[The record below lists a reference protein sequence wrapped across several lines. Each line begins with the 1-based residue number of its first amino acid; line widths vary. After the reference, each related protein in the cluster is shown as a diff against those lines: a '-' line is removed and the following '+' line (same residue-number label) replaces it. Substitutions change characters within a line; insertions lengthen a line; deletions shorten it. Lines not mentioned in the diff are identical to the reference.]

1 MATNWLRTGVAS
13 SSSNVGDQGDGGVKR
28 SATGE
33 KVVPNEEALVDVG
46 GMRGE
51 EKPVVEGLED
61 QMEAV
66 LLRLL
71 SKHGHLLRAAES
83 AESTGAPTASSST
96 SKMVEQGCQTEL
108 VGDVIPVSKRARNKV
123 SFAGESGDLL
133 TGEVEETAPVAATKS
148 SILVVG
154 DAEGV
159 VPVAMVMSEGEIQ
172 ELEAARIQ
180 QESDEDLY
188 AGGGG
193 KASQA
198 ADLPIV
204 DCDGK
209 TWERHFHEDG
219 REYFYCLDTGDT
231 QWVLPKKTGMAGNSE
246 GPGVGMGIVPVE
258 DEPTLGA
265 TSSPSSTESSRA
277 QQGSME
283 SVNSG
288 VNSVSEKDFSSTI
301 GDSGPRGGGDAPT
314 SGSPDEEGISGNRAD
329 IAEAQHLDREEMG
342 MLSEGVAAVESV
354 GPEEKMPNVE
364 IGIVSAA
371 EERVVDV
378 VPVVQE
384 DGPGDL
390 DDEEKKLCITTEEVS
405 SFGAEKSAIQR
416 EKETSETAGDTVD
429 KKDEA
434 WSANEARV
442 DAPDSTWSANEKRVE
457 VHMVV
462 RSTGDCN
469 NGAQVSAA
477 ADDGGSQVDALVQPE
492 ISREERNDKDYTGA
506 NEAAVVNDGGNSPL
520 ETMEPKEPAVEESV
534 PAVDDQLN
542 RPAAEENLPAAEG
555 VTKDTN
561 EGSTPMKGEALP
573 SGSSPEVDTERT
585 EADEAKPLAEKK
597 GSPEIQE
604 HKKDELV
611 GLVEQ
616 DEQCDPKV
624 KTKDAPGADDTEM
637 VSEEH
642 AKRVPRAGALESPGT
657 HCYEEGDKITG
668 LVRCI
673 NGYGAFLDYGDLNVL
688 IPAEGNNVHQFQFGD
703 TVNGT
708 VKRVEDDGTI
718 ILDTFLVLEENEED
732 SSPKLRKWKDSGWG
746 TWWTGSWQTGQWYKG
761 SDGQWDWKSEEPQ
774 SREWFAESKASS
786 REQEEAEQ
794 KQLYGEK
801 ICRNLLEDET
811 INKDYVGKI
820 TGMLLSRSM
829 DVIVECI
836 ADHAFLNNEAR
847 SAYNILLSDGWKPEE
862 KERVGVEETT
872 TFSRKQ
878 YHDALY
884 ELARKKRRFSGPVV
898 GEAVAMLLSKGKD
911 ELWNE
916 LWLDTKRF
924 LQELDGA
931 VEEMSKRENRP
942 IETYMDPDQYK
953 KAHTTPKT
961 VSLGYSKLCRF
972 FNQGRCRNGDGCS
985 YEHRRYGEGWP
996 EGEPTEAKNSQK
1008 TGDEDGDIGGPPTDE
1023 GTVDE
1028 VQQEREDSAFR
1039 AQYNYGKGTS
1049 KGEPTLG
1056 ETKKRLCLY
1065 YNQSGCKYGTA
1076 CRFLH
1081 DDDVALEGTWEPGKS
1096 WDNASRRAIRDAG
1109 FHQCCFDY
1117 YLKGRCRVR
1126 FGCKYSHE
1134 EMSEDRLAQL
1144 KHLVNVANHVS
1155 FQRAKGLEIPDRNA
1169 FQPPVSGGAESS
1181 SSSAPK
1187 ALQMTNVS
1195 QKDGEK
1201 GILDEEE
1208 ADEQKN
1214 SVAASTSTQLHNPEE
1229 PIENWMARNQ
1239 HLWVYTPHVSEV
1251 MITLGVTNVSDLQE
1265 FIFVEDLVDKGI
1277 NKVTACKILQLVGE
1291 VRYRPGGP
1299 EKAVPSDASVRVQQ
1313 SSGNKGTGRAAVRT
1327 LTQVREAEDSGAKT
1341 MPRGSYRE
1349 LFDKVKYR
1357 DAWTLAQRSPLCVQK
1372 LKLVGVGMPPVN
1384 PPTKKYRSRSNP
1396 VKRGRPLLDKKQVR
1410 QVPRSR
1416 SQRRAQPAEVVEKPK
1431 PLELK
1436 PRGGLSYR
1444 FSRAWADVVD
1454 DDDQAEALVS
1464 YAASSSD
1471 SSTEETNAVH
1481 RMREILLQE
1490 RDSQRTAIRG
1500 NVPMGGS
1507 SGPNAGQK
1515 KSVHLGKERDKAS
1528 RGETRQ
1534 EVTSQVFSLPQP
1546 SRRTEQSQKRARD
1559 GSVMVGSL
1567 AVGSTDEVLPGQ
1579 GVAGQVNG
1587 SESAQVLPGH
1597 EVAGQE
1603 TALEGAVQI
1612 PGEETD
1618 QNEGEGG
1625 SNDLRGDDAKNL
1637 DGGLVRSDLQQLLV
1651 KGLLNRIYWKVAVG
1665 KLPVGQRDCQ
1675 KGSNKMD
1682 RNLVISMSSEGASE
1696 QDENLALED
1705 DADQSMG
1712 DGAMV
1717 VLVYDPSTLI
1727 QSPTTDWVMRRGLTD
1742 RSIWPA
1748 MAYTAQRICAEMVQ
1762 VDELNAQL
1770 NTGRLLFERR
1780 DQGYYCD
1787 LHHSFHDN
1795 PCLPVVGNYPLSVMG
1810 ALLSP
1815 GLEKE
1820 FRDTG
1825 KFGTAME
1832 AIAYDWS
1839 RSPGMEVHVELM
1851 ARVANL
1857 VAPFLKLGG
1866 QGTVVNSEFL
1876 WQHGRD
1882 QMMEFLQAATCA
1894 DQLEVLW
1901 RRMDDDADEEVDPTG
1916 MVLEIPDQQD
1926 AVLDQ
1931 GNNESLIPI
1940 EDVGGETLG
1949 DTGRDGKAPEVSP
1962 EEETS
1967 SGSSRLAGTRI
1978 FLWSVYSR
1986 VASNFSTQDRTT
1998 GKIFDSTKG
2007 YPGEGP
2013 NNGDNP
2019 SSKRNLPWISEDY
2032 LDEVVSKKME
2042 RSSDMDGLEGSVPGS
2057 EGSLEKVE
2065 VENVTASNILMAL
2078 WKKGSRAGYRRLCR
2092 LNVSGCKVATMQR
2105 PIKRVQKIGT
2115 RKALMKKFNVFG
2127 SSQHGSG
2134 VGGKPIMKVVG
2145 PRPGFPAVL
2154 QAPTTDSTSGE
2165 GSSPQVHGNVHV
2177 EHNRPMD
2184 RYEAERLEKRKKGFC
2199 YWFSKGKDRCKFGED
2214 CKFIHSEDDV
2224 VLHSYWCKYYVA
2236 GRDCFAGKDCAF
2248 SHDATGVRCIQFAR
2262 SGKCRYGDRC
2272 VFEHG
2277 VPLDE
2282 QRPRSP
2288 RTPPRDGPRRGSGA
2302 NGGEKEISPEQF
2314 DDGEEYS
2321 MTYDDDTKMSEL
2333 LMEAISILSNGKPDL
2348 ARAEADPLFK
2358 LLKFKGDA
2366 DQMDR
2371 EWVSWTDE
2379 MLSVLELHEVVKSY
2393 DVSLEEVEEWVN
2405 DLRIWFERANLE
2417 EEKDPKRGKKRSL
2430 ERESSKD
2437 IPAEKE
2443 VVETSETEVIVEEE
2457 AKKVKKKR
2465 KPVVIED
2472 PYTLLVPKPKK
2483 MPATI
2488 EKSGSL
2494 TNAAVSAGEKA
2505 SRMRAKSIVGGKA
2518 KKKEKSQSPKKG
2530 EVVVVKGPEEKDRP
2544 PDVDEQAS
2552 AAVSAELGQP
2562 CQAIEDAKREGLV
2575 SSIQRG
2581 VQDPAL
2587 TVSDLEYILL
2597 QLHLKIANN
2606 RKKK

>member
-1 MATNWLRTGVAS
+1 MATNWLRTGAAS
-13 SSSNVGDQGDGGVKR
+13 SSSNVGDQGEGGVKR

-33 KVVPNEEALVDVG
+33 KVVPNVEALVDVG

-61 QMEAV
+61 QMEVV

-83 AESTGAPTASSST
+83 AESTGAPTTSSST

-123 SFAGESGDLL
+123 SFAAESGDLL
-133 TGEVEETAPVAATKS
+133 TGEAEETVPVAATKS

-159 VPVAMVMSEGEIQ
+159 VPVAMVMSEGEIL

-188 AGGGG
+188 ADGGG
-193 KASQA
+193 KVSQA
-198 ADLPIV
+198 ADLPII

-209 TWERHFHEDG
+209 TWERHFHDDG
-219 REYFYCLDTGDT
+219 REYLYCLDTGDT
-231 QWVLPKKTGMAGNSE
+231 QWVVPKKTGMAGNSE
-246 GPGVGMGIVPVE
+246 GPGVGMGIVPVD
-258 DEPTLGA
+258 DEPALGA
-265 TSSPSSTESSRA
+265 TSSSSPTESSRA

-288 VNSVSEKDFSSTI
+288 VNSVGEKDFSSTI
-301 GDSGPRGGGDAPT
+301 RDSGPRAGGDAPT
-314 SGSPDEEGISGNRAD
+314 SGSPDEEGIPGNRAD
-329 IAEAQHLDREEMG
+329 IAGAQHLDREEMEA
-342 MLSEGVAAVESV
+342 LSEGVAAVESV
-354 GPEEKMPNVE
+354 GPEGKMPNVE
-364 IGIVSAA
+364 IGIASAA

-390 DDEEKKLCITTEEVS
+390 DDEGKKLRITTEEVS
-405 SFGAEKSAIQR
+405 SFGAENSAIQR
-416 EKETSETAGDTVD
+416 ETETSETAGDTVD
-429 KKDEA
+429 RKDEA

-442 DAPDSTWSANEKRVE
+442 NAPDSTWSAGKARVE
-457 VHMVV
+457 AHMVS

-492 ISREERNDKDYTGA
+492 VSSEERNDKGYTGA

-520 ETMEPKEPAVEESV
+520 EAMEPKEPAAEESV
-534 PAVDDQLN
+534 PAADEQFN
-542 RPAAEENLPAAEG
+542 SPAVEENLPAAEG
-555 VTKDTN
+555 MTKDSN
-561 EGSTPMKGEALP
+561 DGSTPMKGEALP

-585 EADEAKPLAEKK
+585 VTDEAKPLAGKK
-597 GSPEIQE
+597 EDPEIQE

-642 AKRVPRAGALESPGT
+642 AKKVPRAGALESPGT
-657 HCYEEGDKITG
+657 HCYQEGDEIMG

-673 NGYGAFLDYGDLNVL
+673 NGYGAFLDHGDVNVL
-688 IPAEGNNVHQFQFGD
+688 IPAEGNNAYQFKFGD

-718 ILDTFLVLEENEED
+718 ILDTFLVLEEDEED
-732 SSPKLRKWKDSGWG
+732 SSSTLRKWKPSGWS
-746 TWWTGSWQTGQWYKG
+746 TWWTDSWYAGQWYQD
-761 SDGQWDWKSEEPQ
+761 SNSQWDWRREEEQSDEKVADQELSSEE
-774 SREWFAESKASS
+774 K
-786 REQEEAEQ
+786 EER
-794 KQLYGEK
+794 QLYGEK
-801 ICRNLLEDET
+801 IYKALLEDGNED
-811 INKDYVGKI
+811 KAYVGKI
-820 TGMLLSRSM
+820 TGMLLGRPM
-829 DVIVECI
+829 EDLQECVV
-836 ADHAFLNNEAR
+836 DQSFLNAEAR
-847 SAYNILLSDGWKPEE
+847 RAYGILQSDGWEPDGTESTGLGKIS
-862 KERVGVEETT
+862 
-872 TFSRKQ
+872 TFPRKQ
-878 YHDALY
+878 YHNALF
-884 ELARKKRRFSGPVV
+884 ELACRKRRFTRPVV
-898 GEAVAMLLSKGKD
+898 GEAVAMVLSQGED
-911 ELWNE
+911 ELWNA

-931 VEEMSKRENRP
+931 VQSMSKREGRP
-942 IETYMDPDQYK
+942 MEAYMDPDQYK
-953 KAHTTPKT
+953 KAHMTPQT
-961 VSLGYSKLCRF
+961 VSPGYSKLCKF

-996 EGEPTEAKNSQK
+996 EGEPTEPKNSQK

-1056 ETKKRLCLY
+1056 EMKKRLCLY

-1076 CRFLH
+1076 CRYLH
-1081 DDDVALEGTWEPGKS
+1081 DDDMALEGTWEPGKS
-1096 WDNASRRAIRDAG
+1096 WDNASRKALRDAG
-1109 FHQCCFDY
+1109 FHHCCFDY

-1134 EMSEDRLAQL
+1134 EMSEDRLTQL
-1144 KHLVNVANHVS
+1144 KHLVNVANHVA
-1155 FQRAKGLEIPDRNA
+1155 FQRGRGLEIPDRNA

-1229 PIENWMARNQ
+1229 PIENWMARNE

-1251 MITLGVTNVSDLQE
+1251 MMTLGVTNVSDLQE

-1299 EKAVPSDASVRVQQ
+1299 EKAVPSAASVRVQQ
-1313 SSGNKGTGRAAVRT
+1313 SSGNKGTGRAAART
-1327 LTQVREAEDSGAKT
+1327 LTQVREAEGSGAKT

-1384 PPTKKYRSRSNP
+1384 PPTKKYRSISNP

-1471 SSTEETNAVH
+1471 SSEEETNAVH

-1507 SGPNAGQK
+1507 FGPNDGQK

-1559 GSVMVGSL
+1559 GSVIVGSL

-1579 GVAGQVNG
+1579 GVAGQVNV
-1587 SESAQVLPGH
+1587 SEGAQVLPGQ

-1625 SNDLRGDDAKNL
+1625 SNELHGDGAKTL
-1637 DGGLVRSDLQQLLV
+1637 DVRPVKNVPQQLLA

-1717 VLVYDPSTLI
+1717 VLVYDPRTLI

-1742 RSIWPA
+1742 RSVWPA

-1820 FRDTG
+1820 FRNTE

-1857 VAPFLKLGG
+1857 VAPFLRLGG

-1901 RRMDDDADEEVDPTG
+1901 RRMDNDADEEVDPTG

-1940 EDVGGETLG
+1940 EDAGGETLG

-2042 RSSDMDGLEGSVPGS
+2042 RSSDMGGLEGFVPGS

-2065 VENVTASNILMAL
+2065 VENVTASKILMAL
-2078 WKKGSRAGYRRLCR
+2078 WKKGYRAGYRRLCR
-2092 LNVSGCKVATMQR
+2092 LNVSGCKVGTVKR

-2115 RKALMKKFNVFG
+2115 RKAFMKKFNVFG
-2127 SSQHGSG
+2127 SSQRGSG
-2134 VGGKPIMKVVG
+2134 AGGKPIMKVVG

-2154 QAPTTDSTSGE
+2154 QASNTDSTWGE
-2165 GSSPQVHGNVHV
+2165 GSSSQAHGNVHV
-2177 EHNRPMD
+2177 EQNRPMD
-2184 RYEAERLEKRKKGFC
+2184 RFEAERLEKRKKGFC

-2236 GRDCFAGKDCAF
+2236 GRPCFAGKTCAF
-2248 SHDATGVRCIQFAR
+2248 SHDATGVRCIQFAQ

-2277 VPLDE
+2277 DPLNE

-2288 RTPPRDGPRRGSGA
+2288 RTPPRDGPRRSSGA
-2302 NGGEKEISPEQF
+2302 KGGEEEISPEQF

-2333 LMEAISILSNGKPDL
+2333 LMEAISFLSNGKTDL

-2371 EWVSWTDE
+2371 EWVSWTDD

-2393 DVSLEEVEEWVN
+2393 EVSLEEVEEWVN
-2405 DLRIWFERANLE
+2405 DLRIWFERANVE

-2443 VVETSETEVIVEEE
+2443 VVETSETEVVVEEE

-2465 KPVVIED
+2465 KAAVIED

-2483 MPATI
+2483 MPANI
-2488 EKSGSL
+2488 ERGGSSS
-2494 TNAAVSAGEKA
+2494 NAVVSAGEKA
-2505 SRMRAKSIVGGKA
+2505 SKMRTKSNVGGKT
-2518 KKKEKSQSPKKG
+2518 KKKEKSQSPKKE
-2530 EVVVVKGPEEKDRP
+2530 EVVMVQGPEEKDRP
-2544 PDVDEQAS
+2544 SDVDAQAS
-2552 AAVSAELGQP
+2552 TAVSAELGQS

-2581 VQDPAL
+2581 VQDPVLA
-2587 TVSDLEYILL
+2587 VSDLEYILL